1 MPIFRLS
8 NDIEFPPPELAEE
21 NGLLAI
27 GGDLSLQR
35 LLKAYQMGIFPW
47 YSEGDPLL
55 WWTPAPRLVLFPE
68 EFHTPRRLARTIR
81 KQVFSVTTDT
91 AFTEVIKKC
100 AGFTGKNREETWIT
114 PEMKAAYCNL
124 HEHGY
129 AHSIEC
135 WQQKTLAGGLYG
147 IIIDRVFFGE
157 SMFSMKKDASKV
169 ALHALVQHAK
179 MSGIQI
185 IDCQIK
191 TAHLTTFG
199 AREISRED
207 FQDLLLRYARNIQP
221 QKNW

>member
-27 GGDLSLQR
+27 GGDLSIQR

-114 PEMKAAYCNL
+114 PEMQAAYCNL

-135 WQQKTLAGGLYG
+135 WQQESLAGGLYG
-147 IIIDRVFFGE
+147 IVLDRVFFGE
-157 SMFSMKKDASKV
+157 SMFSLEKDASKV
-169 ALHALVQHAK
+169 ALHALVQHTK
-179 MSGIQI
+179 MSGIRV
-185 IDCQIK
+185 IDCQVK
-191 TAHLTTFG
+191 TAHLTTLG
-199 AREISRED
+199 AREISRES
-207 FQDLLLRYARNIQP
+207 FQDLLLRYVGNIQP